1 MNPGRVALT
10 AAIATVVFW
19 GLKAL
24 AIWSAG
30 GLDRSALEGPLF
42 ALGLV
47 SLLVT
52 FAALGVHV
60 ARSRPVW
67 QRVVGAVAAVVIGVL
82 VFLVVEEAA
91 SSLVAES
98 AGWVKEEVGLW
109 VAGILVLV
117 LAVLLT
123 RPRSASA

>member
-1 MNPGRVALT
+1 MKAGRIALT

-19 GLKAL
+19 GFKAL

-42 ALGLV
+42 ALGLL
-47 SLLVT
+47 SLIFA

-91 SSLVAES
+91 GSLVADS

-123 RPRSASA
+123 RPRSESA

>member
-1 MNPGRVALT
+1 M
-10 AAIATVVFW
+10 
-19 GLKAL
+19 